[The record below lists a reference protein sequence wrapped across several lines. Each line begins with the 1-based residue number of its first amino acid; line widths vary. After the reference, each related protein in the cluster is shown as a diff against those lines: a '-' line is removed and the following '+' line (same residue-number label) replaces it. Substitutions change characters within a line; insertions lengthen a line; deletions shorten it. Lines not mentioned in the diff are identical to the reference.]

1 MVDRLIIPRGLARS
15 RGELKNSSASKVELQ
30 LLPLPV
36 YNDSNAS
43 GEKPPVAK
51 FREKE
56 FGPSRRRIGL
66 AYRFFRFD
74 LPLTHTAVL
83 HSPFTRF
90 VTVEGEHF
98 EG

>member
-1 MVDRLIIPRGLARS
+1 
-15 RGELKNSSASKVELQ
+15 
-30 LLPLPV
+30 
-36 YNDSNAS
+36 
-43 GEKPPVAK
+43 VAK